1 MEKLAES
8 EIDIVTHHL
17 LTGLISTQV
26 IDRTLAKAAAVL
38 SKSSSSGSSGSSSS
52 SSSGS
57 TSSGNASLSP
67 MLRQLWLANLA
78 KVSGVPLPP
87 DAVAAVHHGRFDVEV
102 ERRTEWLKD
111 TLSPVVYTGLLQRPA
126 PFMQRPSIDVPT
138 NATLNRRKIEHD
150 GLMIEEAYVMK
161 SVRALPI
168 RVRLVCRDL
177 FSCFFRT
184 ALV

>member
-1 MEKLAES
+1 MAMEKLAES

-38 SKSSSSGSSGSSSS
+38 SKSSSSS
-52 SSSGS
+52 
-57 TSSGNASLSP
+57 SSGNASLSP

-87 DAVAAVHHGRFDVEV
+87 DAVAAVHHGRFDVEA
-102 ERRTEWLKD
+102 ERRSEWLKD

-126 PFMQRPSIDVPT
+126 PFMQRPSIDIPT

-168 RVRLVCRDL
+168 RVRFFCRDL
-177 FSCFFRT
+177 FSCFSRA
-184 ALV
+184 ALVWK